1 MMYDRLMAQLAQ
13 CQFAALKNV
22 QMLKMIGEEQENYH
36 KLAQRHQNTI
46 EAAKEEIEACKK
58 QLIVAKEIRKNKMEY
73 DLLAQLIEEQPD
85 RKKTEKQIETIKKEI
100 DKLIQKK
107 TKMETKFEKR
117 RNDFSLLMYT
127 IHELEK
133 QLEENNSSGSSS
145 SESEAENEPEPIDNN
160 GIMEVSD
167 EDDDELNNSA
177 PTKFDGDRG
186 KVKESSASTENSKE
200 PTSMSVDE
208 DAVLELSIDKDDN
221 DDVAPAS

>member
-22 QMLKMIGEEQENYH
+22 QMLKMINEEQENYQ
-36 KLAQRHQNTI
+36 KLAERHQDSI
-46 EAAKEEIEACKK
+46 EMAKKEIEESKK
-58 QLIVAKEIRKNKMEY
+58 ELIVAKEIRKNKMEY
-73 DLLAQLIEEQPD
+73 DLLASLINEQPD

-100 DKLIQKK
+100 DKLTQKK
-107 TKMETKFEKR
+107 IKMETKFEKR
-117 RNDFSLLMYT
+117 RNDFTLLMYT

-145 SESEAENEPEPIDNN
+145 SESEAENEPEPNDNN

-167 EDDDELNNSA
+167 EDDDELNNSGPA
-177 PTKFDGDRG
+177 KFDGDRG
-186 KVKESSASTENSKE
+186 KLKESSASTENSKE
-200 PTSMSVDE
+200 PISMSVDE

-221 DDVAPAS
+221 DDVAAAS